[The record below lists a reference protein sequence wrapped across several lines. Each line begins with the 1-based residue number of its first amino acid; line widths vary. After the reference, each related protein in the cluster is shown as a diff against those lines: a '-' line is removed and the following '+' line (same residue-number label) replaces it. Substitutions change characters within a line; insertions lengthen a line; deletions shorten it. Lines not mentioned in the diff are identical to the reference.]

1 MSVLKEAEAYIAETK
16 RVILATVTPEGGP
29 ALRTLGGFAS
39 DGLTVYLSTSK
50 ISGKVEQLEHNPQAT
65 LLFQH
70 EGQELPRFRNVT
82 LTGTVSKVC
91 SKCGAEY
98 EKAIALLS
106 AKSPR
111 FKERAEKGEL
121 EGNVILKLEPR
132 RVKLLD
138 LSKGLTGEEVVL
150 RPAETSK

>member
-1 MSVLKEAEAYIAETK
+1 MSTLKEAEAYIAETK
-16 RVILATVTPEGGP
+16 RVVLATVTLEGEP

-50 ISGKVEQLEHNPQAT
+50 TSGKVEQLEVNPQAT

-70 EGQELPRFRNVT
+70 EGQEVPGFRNVI
-82 LTGTVSKVC
+82 LTGTVTQVS
-91 SKCGAEY
+91 SISGSEY

-106 AKSPR
+106 TKSPR
-111 FKERAEKGEL
+111 FKERAEKGDL

-132 RVKLLD
+132 KVKLLD
-138 LSKGLTGEEVVL
+138 LSKGLAGEEVIL
-150 RPAETSK
+150 